1 MCTEAHTNTFTN
13 SIALTISRLLLCV
26 TMGSNQ
32 KEHLGDLD
40 QPIEGGLDIGHTP
53 IYYQNLEEH
62 E

>member
-13 SIALTISRLLLCV
+13 SIALTISRLLLCA

-53 IYYQNLEEH
+53 I
-62 E
+62 